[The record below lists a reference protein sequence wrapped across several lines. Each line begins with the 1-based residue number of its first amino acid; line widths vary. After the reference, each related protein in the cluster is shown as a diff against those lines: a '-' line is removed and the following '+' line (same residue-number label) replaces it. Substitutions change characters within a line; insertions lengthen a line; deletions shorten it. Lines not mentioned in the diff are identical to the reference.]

1 MWSKVGDGIRVY
13 HDWLFWAVVNVIV
26 YSRVSSGTSEAARVP
41 MMRVYLDSLLDI
53 HLWHKLCVFPAFC
66 FLYFSI
72 WTFAPMMRLPT
83 GHSWVCISCFLFLY
97 FIFLFSVFQYFVFLR
112 QCWECIL
119 TPYWTS
125 IRVYF
130 PFSFFCISVFVL
142 LRQWWEC
149 ILTAH
154 WTLRLYLPI
163 NFWWAYLSSGNLFWW
178 VVHVPK

>member
-1 MWSKVGDGIRVY
+1 MHICRHILFLSIYALFRPILSWKVNSVSFLKMWSKVGDGIHVY

-26 YSRVSSGTSEAARVP
+26 YSSVSSGTSEAARVP

-97 FIFLFSVFQYFVFLR
+97 FIF
-112 QCWECIL
+112 CIFA
-119 TPYWTS
+119 PMM
-125 IRVYF
+125 RVYLDC
-130 PFSFFCISVFVL
+130 PLDIKVVF
-142 LRQWWEC
+142 
-149 ILTAH
+149 AH
-154 WTLRLYLPI
+154 QFLVGI
-163 NFWWAYLSSGNLFWW
+163 F
-178 VVHVPK
+178 V